1 MHDAI
6 ASGAMPK
13 VNPWG
18 DIQALYTPRPTI
30 EARKPLREALAT
42 FDIPEDVMTILNGDD
57 PEGGMDKYLA
67 LKDIEKEKTRA
78 HEAAEATIAA
88 TAAKLHTGP
97 ASKKRRREAAAKA
110 DRQRANG
117 NTRARKLPRVVNSA
131 LASNESSNTP
141 PVLQQP
147 RRNVADLSAPMS
159 NNETPDSQQPH

>member
-18 DIQALYTPRPTI
+18 EIQALYTPRPTI

-67 LKDIEKEKTRA
+67 LMNIEKEKTRA
-78 HEAAEATIAA
+78 HEAAEAAIAV
-88 TAAKLHTGP
+88 TAAKLPTGP

-117 NTRARKLPRVVNSA
+117 NTRARKLPRVANSA

-141 PVLQQP
+141 PALQQP